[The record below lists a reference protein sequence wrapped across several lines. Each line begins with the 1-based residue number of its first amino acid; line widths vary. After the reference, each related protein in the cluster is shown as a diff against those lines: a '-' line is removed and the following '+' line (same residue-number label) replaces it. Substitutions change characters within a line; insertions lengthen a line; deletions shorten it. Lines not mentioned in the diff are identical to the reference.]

1 MPTATRRP
9 VSLAIPEVTFA
20 TRDDGSILVRPT
32 GELDTYPIRI
42 TARLEHWAAHSPE
55 QPFIARRTGRG
66 GPWRAMTYAQT
77 LAAVRAIGT
86 WLLDQKLSA
95 ERPVAILSGN
105 DIEHA
110 LLALACLHVGIPY
123 APISV
128 AYSTISTD
136 FAKLRHIFAMLTPG
150 LVFAA
155 DGARV
160 AAALKAVAPDDAA
173 IVVTADPPHFRPATL
188 FADLLATPPQTA
200 VDQAAAAVGAD
211 TIGKILFTSGSTGV
225 PKGVINT
232 QRMLCSNQEMLCWTF
247 PVLRQAPP
255 VIVDWLP
262 WNHTF
267 GGNHNFGLVLYNG
280 GTLYMD
286 DGKPV
291 PGAFEETV
299 RNLREIAPTLYFNVP
314 KGYEELAKYLRR
326 EPDLRKRFFSRV
338 GMLFYA
344 AAGLGQHIWDEFD
357 EMAEQ
362 TIGHRIQWM
371 TGLGSTETGPFAL
384 SCHPDYS
391 RSGVVGLPV
400 AGCELKLA
408 PVDGKL
414 EARVRGP
421 SITPGFWRN
430 PQQSAAAFDDE
441 GFYRMGDALVLA
453 DPNRPEAGFRFD
465 GRIAEDFKL
474 ATGTWVSVGPMRA
487 RLIAALAPYM
497 RDVVVAGHDRDFIS
511 IIMIPDTAAL
521 QNSDV
526 DATIRSRLTTL
537 AGESTGSATRVIRA
551 MWLHDTLSIDAGEIT
566 DKGSINQRALLA
578 HRRALVE
585 DLYAEPPPPHIIS
598 IEEAKSHAA

>member
-1 MPTATRRP
+1 MPTTARP
-9 VSLAIPEVTFA
+9 VALNIPEASFE
-20 TRDDGSILVRPT
+20 TRSDGSILVRPT
-32 GELDTYPIRI
+32 QTLGAYPARL
-42 TARLEHWAAHSPE
+42 TERLEHWAALTPDRL
-55 QPFIARRTGRG
+55 FIARRTGRA
-66 GPWRAMTYAQT
+66 GPWRSLTYAET
-77 LAAVRAIGT
+77 YASVRAIGT
-86 WLLDQKLSA
+86 VLLRHGLSA

-128 AYSTISTD
+128 AYSTLSTD
-136 FAKLRHIFAMLTPG
+136 FAKLRHIIGLLTPG

-155 DGARV
+155 DGARH
-160 AAALKAVAPDDAA
+160 AAALHSVIPGDAT
-173 IVVTADPPHFRPATL
+173 IVVTERPADLPNAVL
-188 FADLLATPPQTA
+188 FSDLLASEPTDA
-200 VDQAAAAVGAD
+200 VETAAALVGPD
-211 TIGKILFTSGSTGV
+211 TIAKILFTSGSTGL

-232 QRMLCSNQEMLCWTF
+232 QRMLCSNQAMLAWTF
-247 PVLRQAPP
+247 PVLTEEPP

-280 GTLYMD
+280 GSLYID

-314 KGYEELAKYLRR
+314 KGYEELAAYLRR
-326 EPDLRKRFFSRV
+326 EPELRQHFFSRV
-338 GMLFYA
+338 KMLFYA
-344 AAGLGQHIWDEFD
+344 AAGLGQHIWDAFD

-384 SCHPDYS
+384 SCHPEHS

-400 AGCELKLA
+400 PGCELKLT

-430 PQQSAAAFDDE
+430 ATQTAAAYDEE
-441 GFYRMGDALVLA
+441 GFYRMGDALRLL
-453 DPNRPEAGFRFD
+453 DPAKPWAGFRFD

-474 ATGTWVSVGPMRA
+474 ATGTWVSVGPLRA
-487 RLIAALAPYM
+487 RLIAALAPHV
-497 RDVVVAGHDRDFIS
+497 RDVVVAGHDRDFIGVILVPEPGAS
-511 IIMIPDTAAL
+511 DDPDMDAVIAERLAAL
-521 QNSDV
+521 
-526 DATIRSRLTTL
+526 ARE
-537 AGESTGSATRVIRA
+537 ATGSATRVLRA
-551 MWLHDTLSIDAGEIT
+551 MWLRDKLSIDVGEIT
-566 DKGSINQRALLA
+566 DKGSINQRVLLA
-578 HRRALVE
+578 HRAGMVA
-585 DLYAEPPPPHIIS
+585 DLYADPPPAQVITV
-598 IEEAKSHAA
+598 EEMAR